1 MCVYDLE
8 FALLSMIKKSNN
20 IGSVTTKGTLKK
32 MGIGIFNKL
41 RALNIYDDPGERLRP
56 LSELNEDQ
64 MNTLLADASK
74 DRILCPL
81 CEAPLRSGSDN
92 SLLVHILNYHSNRDT
107 RLPVAA
113 THTSDEPPP
122 SPPPTIILFQH
133 GL

>member
-1 MCVYDLE
+1 MVIP
-8 FALLSMIKKSNN
+8 LLRGDAPPVPGPTVKHVLPQPLPTT
-20 IGSVTTKGTLKK
+20 VTTKGTLKK
-32 MGIGIFNKL
+32 MGKGIFNKL

-92 SLLVHILNYHSNRDT
+92 SLLVHLQNYHSNRDT
-107 RLPVAA
+107 L
-113 THTSDEPPP
+113 
-122 SPPPTIILFQH
+122 LW
-133 GL
+133 